1 MPLSADKPKKREW
14 VRTIL
19 DFIFT
24 FKNER
29 GDVLDILWLYS
40 AEGVSVKP
48 QEFYSS
54 VERRLESQKIPKME
68 ISRVEF
74 AEGGLLSDQR
84 QYLRL
89 MRERLAID
97 TCAAPFGGHY
107 FFSCRI
113 VHVPALVRLWHIV
126 AAFMFFFLVNAGL
139 IRLLGFDFAIV
150 ALIALLFAIAAVF
163 RNATSTSFSDV
174 DTILLKIPIVSP
186 IYENWF
192 RMETYYRIDTRT
204 LYQTILP
211 NLIRAAAEEVCGE
224 KGLKLVGQH
233 EAAPILAEL
242 HRPPR

>member
-1 MPLSADKPKKREW
+1 MPLSEDKPKKREW
-14 VRTIL
+14 VRAIL

-24 FKNER
+24 FKNRR
-29 GDVLDILWLYS
+29 GDVLDAWLYS
-40 AEGVSVKP
+40 AEGVSIQP
-48 QEFYSS
+48 LEFYSS
-54 VERRLESQKIPKME
+54 VEKRLESQKIPKMD

-74 AEGGLLSDQR
+74 AEGGLLSNQR
-84 QYLRL
+84 QYMRL

-97 TCAAPFGGHY
+97 ACAAPFGSHF

-126 AAFMFFFLVNAGL
+126 AAFLFFAVVTGLFIRFLGL
-139 IRLLGFDFAIV
+139 EFAVIALV
-150 ALIALLFAIAAVF
+150 ALFFAIAAVF
-163 RNATSTSFSDV
+163 RNATSTAFSDL
-174 DTILLKIPIVSP
+174 DTYLLKIPVVST
-186 IYENWF
+186 IYEDWF

-211 NLIRAAAEEVCGE
+211 DLIRKAAEEVCGE
-224 KGLKLVGQH
+224 KGLKMVRQS